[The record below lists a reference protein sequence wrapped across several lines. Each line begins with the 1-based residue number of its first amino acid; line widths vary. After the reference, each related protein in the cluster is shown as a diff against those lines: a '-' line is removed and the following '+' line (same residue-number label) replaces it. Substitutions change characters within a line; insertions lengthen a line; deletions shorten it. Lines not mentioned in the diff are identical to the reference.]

1 MSRIL
6 VIESSARQQ
15 GSVSR
20 ELTQQFIAN
29 WQAAHPADQVQ
40 VRDLAAEPVPHLDAT
55 LLGGWMTPSEQQNDA
70 EKAAL
75 ARSNQLTDELL
86 AADVLVLAAP
96 MYNFAIPST
105 LKAWLD
111 HVLRAGVTF
120 KYTETGPQGLLT
132 GKRAFVLTARGGIYA
147 GSALDHQEPYLRQV
161 LAFIGI
167 HDVQFIHAEG
177 LNMGAEFSEKGLAQA
192 KANLEGLRG
201 QALSVIAQN
210 IDALLVGP
218 TSDLPEAV
226 RLDMAYAAS
235 SQIID
240 AASPFAMDDLCIA
253 ARGLCDLLDAAPRTG
268 GFDWRISTVHAQAMK
283 LLLALPCE
291 AVEPRQR
298 DERDQCGGEAAQHGG

>member
-20 ELTQQFIAN
+20 ELTQQFITN
-29 WQAAHPADQVQ
+29 WQAAHSADQIQ
-40 VRDLAAEPVPHLDAT
+40 VRDLAVDPVPHLDAT
-55 LLGGWMTPSEQQNDA
+55 LLGGWMTPSEQQSEA

-75 ARSNQLTDELL
+75 ARSNLLTDEVL

-147 GSALDHQEPYLRQV
+147 GSALDHQEPYLRQA

-177 LNMGAEFSEKGLAQA
+177 LNLGAEFSEKGLAQA
-192 KANLEGLRG
+192 RAKVAEV
-201 QALSVIAQN
+201 A
-210 IDALLVGP
+210 
-218 TSDLPEAV
+218 
-226 RLDMAYAAS
+226 
-235 SQIID
+235 
-240 AASPFAMDDLCIA
+240 
-253 ARGLCDLLDAAPRTG
+253 
-268 GFDWRISTVHAQAMK
+268 
-283 LLLALPCE
+283 
-291 AVEPRQR
+291 
-298 DERDQCGGEAAQHGG
+298 

>member
-1 MSRIL
+1 MSKVL

-20 ELTQQFIAN
+20 QLTEQFIGQ

-40 VRDLAAEPVPHLDAT
+40 VRDLAVEPVPHLDAN
-55 LLGGWMTPSEQQNDA
+55 LLGGWMTPADQQSVAEQR
-70 EKAAL
+70 AL
-75 ARSNQLTDELL
+75 ALSNTLTDEVL

-147 GSALDHQEPYLRQV
+147 GSSLDHQEPYLRQA

-167 HDVQFIHAEG
+167 HEVSFIHAEG
-177 LNMGAEFSEKGLAQA
+177 LNLGGEFMEKGLAEA
-192 KANLEGLRG
+192 KA
-201 QALSVIAQN
+201 QVAQV
-210 IDALLVGP
+210 A
-218 TSDLPEAV
+218 
-226 RLDMAYAAS
+226 
-235 SQIID
+235 
-240 AASPFAMDDLCIA
+240 
-253 ARGLCDLLDAAPRTG
+253 
-268 GFDWRISTVHAQAMK
+268 
-283 LLLALPCE
+283 
-291 AVEPRQR
+291 
-298 DERDQCGGEAAQHGG
+298 

>member
-1 MSRIL
+1 MSRVL

-20 ELTQQFIAN
+20 ELTRQFIGN
-29 WQAAHPADQVQ
+29 WQAAHPADQIQ
-40 VRDLAAEPVPHLDAT
+40 IRDLAVEPVPHLDAT

-86 AADVLVLAAP
+86 AAYVLVLAAP

-177 LNMGAEFSEKGLAQA
+177 LNLGAEFSEKGLAQA
-192 KANLEGLRG
+192 KA
-201 QALSVIAQN
+201 
-210 IDALLVGP
+210 
-218 TSDLPEAV
+218 
-226 RLDMAYAAS
+226 
-235 SQIID
+235 
-240 AASPFAMDDLCIA
+240 
-253 ARGLCDLLDAAPRTG
+253 
-268 GFDWRISTVHAQAMK
+268 K
-283 LLLALPCE
+283 LAE
-291 AVEPRQR
+291 VA
-298 DERDQCGGEAAQHGG
+298 